1 VAVHTQDSPFNNNKY
16 RVAIDM
22 TYQHSYAHSIADPA
36 AFWAEQADH
45 LAWYRKPSLT
55 LQENPDG
62 THQWFADG
70 RLNSCYLALDRQIE
84 LGRGEQ
90 AALLYDSPVTGVQ
103 QAFTFYQLRDEVARL
118 AGLLRQLGVG
128 KGDGVII
135 YMPMVPQA
143 AMAMLACARIGAVHS
158 VVFGGFAA
166 NELALRIDDARPA
179 LLLTAS
185 CGLEFDRVIEYKPLV
200 DRALQLASHQPRHV
214 LVLQRP
220 QARAPLQSGRDLD
233 WQEALAGAEP
243 VPPVELA
250 AADPLYIMYTSGTTG
265 KPKGIVRENGG
276 NAVALCY
283 AMRHI
288 YGMQA
293 GDVWWGISDVGWVVG
308 HSLIVYGPLMSG
320 CTTVFYE
327 GKPIRTPDASAY
339 WRVVEQYKVNALF
352 CAPTAMRAIRKE
364 DPDGELIRN
373 HDLSSLRQLFL
384 AGEKLDSSTHEW
396 LERVTGKPVHDHWWQ
411 TETGWP
417 VTAPCVGLD
426 GSAARPGSSNRAVP
440 GYHVRVLD
448 DDGHLLGPNHQ
459 GAIVIALPLPPGCSQ
474 TLWGDHERYLQAYLR
489 TYPGYYH
496 TGDGGY
502 LDDEGF
508 VYIMGRTDDVINV
521 SGHRLSTGEMEDLV
535 ARHPAVAECAVIG
548 VHDEIKGQVP
558 LALVV
563 LKDGEGIS
571 EGQLLVELVGRVREE
586 IGALACFNRVRL
598 VKRLPKT
605 RSGKILRAVLRKIAD
620 GQAYMPPSTLDDP
633 AVLGEIEAVLADLPR
648 AG

>member
-90 AALLYDSPVTGVQ
+90 AALIYDSPVTGVQ
-103 QAFTFYQLRDEVARL
+103 QVFTYNQLRDEVARL
-118 AGLLRQLGVG
+118 AGLLHQLGVG
-128 KGDGVII
+128 QGDGVII

-166 NELALRIDDARPA
+166 NELALRIDDARPT

-200 DRALQLASHQPRHV
+200 DRALQLARHSPRHV

-220 QARAPLQSGRDLD
+220 QARATLHAGRDLD
-233 WQEALAGAEP
+233 WQQALANAEP
-243 VPPVELA
+243 VPPVALD

-364 DPDGELIRN
+364 DPDGELIRR
-373 HDLSSLRQLFL
+373 HHLSSLRQLFL

-396 LERVTGKPVHDHWWQ
+396 LERVSGKPVHDHWWQ

-417 VTAPCVGLD
+417 VTAPCIGLE

-489 TYPGYYH
+489 AYPGYYH

-502 LDDEGF
+502 LDDDGF

-563 LKDGEGIS
+563 LKDGEGITES
-571 EGQLLVELVGRVREE
+571 QLQVELVGSVREA
-586 IGALACFNRVRL
+586 IGALACFNRVRR

-620 GQAYMPPSTLDDP
+620 GQDYVAPSTLDDP

>member
-1 VAVHTQDSPFNNNKY
+1 
-16 RVAIDM
+16 M
-22 TYQHSYAHSIADPA
+22 TYQHSYARSISDPV
-36 AFWAEQADH
+36 AFWAEQADQ
-45 LAWYRKPSLT
+45 LAWYHKPRQT
-55 LQENPDG
+55 LINNTDG
-62 THQWFADG
+62 SHCWFADG
-70 RLNSCYLALDRQIE
+70 RLNSCYLALDYQIE
-84 LGRGEQ
+84 QGRGEQ
-90 AALLYDSPVTGVQ
+90 TALIYDSPVTATQ
-103 QAFTFYQLRDEVARL
+103 QRFSYRELRDEVARL
-118 AGLLRQLGVG
+118 AGLLRGLGVR
-128 KGDGVII
+128 KGDGVVI

-166 NELALRIDDARPA
+166 NELALRIDDAKPT
-179 LLLTAS
+179 LVLTAS
-185 CGLEFDRVIEYKPLV
+185 CGLEFDRVIEYKPLI

-220 QARAPLQSGRDLD
+220 QAKAALQPGRDLD
-233 WQEALAGAEP
+233 WQQALVNAQP
-243 VPPVELA
+243 VAPVELSA
-250 AADPLYIMYTSGTTG
+250 TDPLYIMYTSGTTG

-276 NAVALCY
+276 NAVALSY
-283 AMRHI
+283 TMRHI

-308 HSLIVYGPLMSG
+308 HSLIVYGPLMTG

-327 GKPIRTPDASAY
+327 GKPIRTPDAAAY
-339 WRVVEQYKVNALF
+339 WRVVEQYQVNALF

-364 DPDGELIRN
+364 DPQGELLAGY
-373 HDLSSLRQLFL
+373 DLSSLRQLFL
-384 AGEKLDSSTHEW
+384 AGEKLDSSTHQW
-396 LERVTGKPVHDHWWQ
+396 LEQVTGKPVHDHWWQ

-417 VTAPCVGLD
+417 VTAPCVGLE

-440 GYHVRVLD
+440 GYHVQVLD
-448 DDGHLLGPNHQ
+448 DDGHLLGPNQQ

-474 TLWGDHERYLQAYLR
+474 TLWGDHQRYLQAYLH

-502 LDDEGF
+502 LDDDGF

-535 ARHPAVAECAVIG
+535 ARHAAVAECAVIG
-548 VHDEIKGQVP
+548 VHDDIKGQVP

-563 LKDGEGIS
+563 LKDGE
-571 EGQLLVELVGRVREE
+571 ELAEQKLQAELVASVREQ

-620 GQAYMPPSTLDDP
+620 GQAYVPPSTLDDP

>member
-1 VAVHTQDSPFNNNKY
+1 MS
-16 RVAIDM
+16 
-22 TYQHSYAHSIADPA
+22 YQHSYAQSITDPA
-36 AFWAEQADH
+36 AFWAEQARSV
-45 LAWYRKPSLT
+45 AWYRAPTVVL
-55 LQENPDG
+55 ENNADG
-62 THQWFADG
+62 THRWFPDA
-70 RLNSCYLALDRQIE
+70 RLNSCYLALDHQIE
-84 LGRGEQ
+84 QGRGDQ
-90 AALLYDSPVTGVQ
+90 LALIYDSPVTGTQ
-103 QAFTFYQLRDEVARL
+103 QTLSYLQLREEVARL
-118 AGLLRQLGVG
+118 AGLLRQLGVQ

-166 NELALRIDDARPA
+166 NELALRIDDARPV

-185 CGLEFDRVIEYKPLV
+185 CGLEFERVIEYKPLV
-200 DRALQLASHQPRHV
+200 DRALELAQHRPRNV
-214 LVLQRP
+214 LVWQRP
-220 QARAPLQSGRDLD
+220 HAQAPLQAGRDLD
-233 WQEALAGAEP
+233 WAQAVVDAQP
-243 VPPVELA
+243 VAPVELD

-276 NAVALCY
+276 NAVALHY
-283 AMRHI
+283 AMRTV
-288 YGMQA
+288 YGMQP

-308 HSLIVYGPLMSG
+308 HSLIVYGPLMCG
-320 CTTVFYE
+320 CTSVFYE

-364 DPDGELIRN
+364 DPDAELLRK

-384 AGEKLDSSTHEW
+384 AGEKLDSSTHQW
-396 LERVTGKPVHDHWWQ
+396 LERVSGKPVHDHWWQ

-417 VTAPCVGLD
+417 VTAPCVGLE
-426 GSAARPGSSNRAVP
+426 GSAARAGSSNRAVP
-440 GYHVRVLD
+440 GYHVQVLD
-448 DDGHLLGPNHQ
+448 DEGHLAGPNHQ

-474 TLWGDHERYLQAYLR
+474 TLWGDHSRYVQAYLS

-502 LDDEGF
+502 LDEDGF

-535 ARHPAVAECAVIG
+535 ARHAAVAECAVIG
-548 VHDEIKGQVP
+548 VHDDIKGQVP

-563 LKDGEGIS
+563 LKDGAGIVES
-571 EGQLLVELVGRVREE
+571 QLLVDLVASVREE
-586 IGALACFNRVRL
+586 IGALACFNQVRL

-620 GQAYMPPSTLDDP
+620 GQAYTPPSTVDDP
-633 AVLGEIEAVLADLPR
+633 AVLQEIEAVLSGLAR
-648 AG
+648 AS

>member
-1 VAVHTQDSPFNNNKY
+1 MS
-16 RVAIDM
+16 
-22 TYQHSYAHSIADPA
+22 YQHSYAHSIADPA
-36 AFWAEQADH
+36 AFWAEQARSI
-45 LAWYRKPSLT
+45 AWYRAPVIT
-55 LQENPDG
+55 LQDNADG
-62 THQWFADG
+62 THRWFGDG
-70 RLNSCYLALDRQIE
+70 RLNSCYLALDHQIE
-84 LGRGEQ
+84 QGRGQ
-90 AALLYDSPVTGVQ
+90 QLALVYDSPVTGAQ
-103 QAFTFYQLRDEVARL
+103 QAYTYLELRDEVARL
-118 AGLLRQLGVG
+118 AGLLSQLGVK

-166 NELALRIDDARPA
+166 NELALRIDDARPT

-200 DRALQLASHQPRHV
+200 DRALQLAQHQPRHV

-220 QARAPLQSGRDLD
+220 QVQAPLQPGRDLD
-233 WQEALAGAEP
+233 WAEALVGAVPVAPVVLDAG
-243 VPPVELA
+243 
-250 AADPLYIMYTSGTTG
+250 DPLYIMYTSGTTG

-276 NAVALCY
+276 NAVALRY
-283 AMRHI
+283 AMHNI

-308 HSLIVYGPLMSG
+308 HSLIVYGPLMCG

-327 GKPIRTPDASAY
+327 GKPIRTPDAAAY
-339 WRVVEQYKVNALF
+339 WRVVQQYKVNGLF

-364 DPDGELIRN
+364 DPEGELLGQY
-373 HDLSSLRQLFL
+373 DLSSLRQLFL
-384 AGEKLDSSTHEW
+384 AGEKLDSSTHQW

-417 VTAPCVGLD
+417 VTAPCVGLE

-448 DDGHLLGPNHQ
+448 DEGHLLGTHQQ

-474 TLWGDHERYLQAYLR
+474 TLWGDHDRYLQAYLH

-496 TGDGGY
+496 TGDGGF
-502 LDDEGF
+502 LDDDGF

-535 ARHPAVAECAVIG
+535 ARHAAVAECAVIG
-548 VHDEIKGQVP
+548 VHDDIKGQVP

-563 LKDGEGIS
+563 LKDGAGTTEA
-571 EGQLLVELVGRVREE
+571 QLLADLVAGVREE

-598 VKRLPKT
+598 VRRLPKT
-605 RSGKILRAVLRKIAD
+605 RSGKILRALLRKIAD
-620 GQAYMPPSTLDDP
+620 GQAYVPPSTLDDP
-633 AVLGEIEAVLADLPR
+633 AVLQEIETVLAELPK
-648 AG
+648 AV

>member
-1 VAVHTQDSPFNNNKY
+1 
-16 RVAIDM
+16 M
-22 TYQHSYAHSIADPA
+22 TYQHSYARSISDPV
-36 AFWAEQADH
+36 AFWAEQADQ
-45 LAWYRKPSLT
+45 LAWYHKPRQT
-55 LQENPDG
+55 LINNTDG
-62 THQWFADG
+62 SHCWFADG
-70 RLNSCYLALDRQIE
+70 RLNSCYLALDYQIE
-84 LGRGEQ
+84 QGRGEQ
-90 AALLYDSPVTGVQ
+90 IALIYDSPVTATQ
-103 QAFTFYQLRDEVARL
+103 QRFSYRELRDEVARL
-118 AGLLRQLGVG
+118 AGLLRELGVR
-128 KGDGVII
+128 KGDGVVI

-166 NELALRIDDARPA
+166 NELALRIDDAKPT
-179 LLLTAS
+179 LVLTAS
-185 CGLEFDRVIEYKPLV
+185 CGLEFDRVIEYKPLI

-220 QARAPLQSGRDLD
+220 QAKAALQPGRDLD
-233 WQEALAGAEP
+233 WQQALVNAQSVA
-243 VPPVELA
+243 PVELSA
-250 AADPLYIMYTSGTTG
+250 TDPLYIMYTSGTTG

-276 NAVALCY
+276 NAVALSY
-283 AMRHI
+283 TMRHI

-308 HSLIVYGPLMSG
+308 HSLIVYGPLMTG

-327 GKPIRTPDASAY
+327 GKPIRTPDAAAY
-339 WRVVEQYKVNALF
+339 WRVVEQYQVNALF

-364 DPDGELIRN
+364 DPHGELLAGY
-373 HDLSSLRQLFL
+373 DLSSLRQLFL
-384 AGEKLDSSTHEW
+384 AGEKLDSSTHQW
-396 LERVTGKPVHDHWWQ
+396 LEQVTGKPVHDHWWQ

-417 VTAPCVGLD
+417 VTAPCVGLE

-440 GYHVRVLD
+440 GYHVQVLD
-448 DDGHLLGPNHQ
+448 DDGHLLGPNQQ

-474 TLWGDHERYLQAYLR
+474 TLWGDHQRYLQAYLH

-502 LDDEGF
+502 LDDDGF

-535 ARHPAVAECAVIG
+535 ARHAAVAECAVIG
-548 VHDEIKGQVP
+548 VHDDIKGQVP

-563 LKDGEGIS
+563 LKDGE
-571 EGQLLVELVGRVREE
+571 ELAEQKLQAELVASVREQ

-620 GQAYMPPSTLDDP
+620 GQAYVPPSTLDDP

>member
-1 VAVHTQDSPFNNNKY
+1 
-16 RVAIDM
+16 M
-22 TYQHSYAHSIADPA
+22 TYQHSYARSISDPV
-36 AFWAEQADH
+36 AFWAEQADQ
-45 LAWYRKPSLT
+45 LAWYHKPRQT
-55 LQENPDG
+55 LINNTDG
-62 THQWFADG
+62 SHCWFADG
-70 RLNSCYLALDRQIE
+70 RLNSCYLALDHQIE
-84 LGRGEQ
+84 QGRGEQ
-90 AALLYDSPVTGVQ
+90 TALIYDSPVTATQ
-103 QAFTFYQLRDEVARL
+103 QRFSYRELRNEVARL
-118 AGLLRQLGVG
+118 AGLLRELGVR
-128 KGDGVII
+128 KGDGVVI

-166 NELALRIDDARPA
+166 NELALRIDDAKPT
-179 LLLTAS
+179 LVLTAS
-185 CGLEFDRVIEYKPLV
+185 CGLEFDRVIEYKPLI

-214 LVLQRP
+214 LVQQRP
-220 QARAPLQSGRDLD
+220 QAKAALQPGRDLD
-233 WQEALAGAEP
+233 WQQALVNAQP
-243 VPPVELA
+243 VAPVELSA
-250 AADPLYIMYTSGTTG
+250 TDPLYIMYTSGTTG

-276 NAVALCY
+276 NAVALSY
-283 AMRHI
+283 TMRHI

-308 HSLIVYGPLMSG
+308 HSLIVYGPLMTG

-327 GKPIRTPDASAY
+327 GKPIRTPDAAAY
-339 WRVVEQYKVNALF
+339 WRVVEQYQVNALF

-364 DPDGELIRN
+364 DPHGELLAGY
-373 HDLSSLRQLFL
+373 DLSSLRQLFL
-384 AGEKLDSSTHEW
+384 AGEKLDSSTHQW
-396 LERVTGKPVHDHWWQ
+396 LEQVTGKPVHDHWWQ

-417 VTAPCVGLD
+417 VTAPCVGLE

-440 GYHVRVLD
+440 GYHVQVLD
-448 DDGHLLGPNHQ
+448 DDGHLLGPNQQ

-474 TLWGDHERYLQAYLR
+474 TLWGDHQRYLQAYLH

-502 LDDEGF
+502 LDDDGF

-535 ARHPAVAECAVIG
+535 ARHAAVAECAVIG
-548 VHDEIKGQVP
+548 VHDDIKGQVP

-563 LKDGEGIS
+563 LKDGE
-571 EGQLLVELVGRVREE
+571 ELAEQKLQAELVANVREQ

-620 GQAYMPPSTLDDP
+620 GQAYVPPSTLDDP

>member
-1 VAVHTQDSPFNNNKY
+1 MS
-16 RVAIDM
+16 
-22 TYQHSYAHSIADPA
+22 YQHSYAHSIADPA
-36 AFWAEQADH
+36 VFWAEQAAH
-45 LAWYRKPSLT
+45 LAWHRKPSLT

-62 THQWFADG
+62 THRWFADG
-70 RLNSCYLALDRQIE
+70 RLNSCHLALDHQIE
-84 LGRGEQ
+84 QGRGEQ
-90 AALLYDSPVTGVQ
+90 LALIYDSPVTGTQ
-103 QAFTFYQLRDEVARL
+103 QTYTYRQLRDEVARL
-118 AGLLRQLGVG
+118 AGLLRQSGVG

-166 NELALRIDDARPA
+166 NELALRIDDARPT

-200 DRALQLASHQPRHV
+200 DRALQLARHQPRNV

-220 QARAPLQSGRDLD
+220 QATAQLQPGRDLD
-233 WQEALAGAEP
+233 WQQALATAEP
-243 VPPVELA
+243 VAPVELDA
-250 AADPLYIMYTSGTTG
+250 GDPLYIMYTSGTTG

-276 NAVALCY
+276 NAVALYY

-364 DPDGELIRN
+364 DPDGALIKG

-417 VTAPCVGLD
+417 VTAPCVGLE
-426 GSAARPGSSNRAVP
+426 GSAARAGSSNRAVP

-448 DDGHLLGPNHQ
+448 DDGHVLGPNHQ
-459 GAIVIALPLPPGCSQ
+459 GSIVIALPLPPGCSQ

-502 LDDEGF
+502 LDDDGF

-548 VHDEIKGQVP
+548 VHDDIKGQVP

-563 LKDGEGIS
+563 LKDGEGIAES
-571 EGQLLVELVGRVREE
+571 QLLVDLVGSVREE

-620 GQAYMPPSTLDDP
+620 GQDYVPPSTLDDP

>member
-1 VAVHTQDSPFNNNKY
+1 MN
-16 RVAIDM
+16 
-22 TYQHSYAHSIADPA
+22 YQQCYDQSIADPA
-36 AFWAEQADH
+36 AFWAEQAKAV
-45 LAWYRKPSLT
+45 AWYHKPAQSLVA
-55 LQENPDG
+55 NRDG

-70 RLNSCYLALDRQIE
+70 RLNSSYLALDYQIE
-84 LGRGEQ
+84 QGRGDQ
-90 AALLYDSPVTGVQ
+90 TALIYDSPVTATRQ
-103 QAFTFYQLRDEVARL
+103 RFTFRELRDEVARL
-118 AGLLRQLGVG
+118 AGLLRQLGVE

-158 VVFGGFAA
+158 VVFGGFAP
-166 NELALRIDDARPA
+166 NELALRIDDARPK

-185 CGLEFDRVIEYKPLV
+185 CGLEFDRVIAYKPLV
-200 DRALQLASHQPRHV
+200 DRALELSRHQPGHV

-220 QARAPLQSGRDLD
+220 QVQASLVEGRDLD
-233 WQEALAGAEP
+233 WSAALAGASP
-243 VPPVELA
+243 VAPVALA
-250 AADPLYIMYTSGTTG
+250 SADPLYIMYTSGTTG

-276 NAVALCY
+276 NAVALTF
-283 AMRHI
+283 AMKHI

-308 HSLIVYGPLMSG
+308 HSLIVYGPLMCG
-320 CTTVFYE
+320 CTSVFYE
-327 GKPIRTPDASAY
+327 GKPIRTPDAGTY
-339 WRVVEQYKVNALF
+339 WRIVEQYRVNALF

-364 DPDGELIRN
+364 DPEGELLKQ

-384 AGEKLDSSTHEW
+384 AGEKLDTSTHQW
-396 LERVTGKPVHDHWWQ
+396 LEARTGKPVHDHWWQ

-417 VTAPCVGLD
+417 VTAPCVGLE
-426 GSAARPGSSNRAVP
+426 GSGIRVGSSNRAVP
-440 GYHVRVLD
+440 GYHVQVMD
-448 DDGHLLGPNHQ
+448 EEGHLLKPNEQ
-459 GAIVIALPLPPGCSQ
+459 GSIVIALPLPPGCSQ
-474 TLWGDHERYLQAYLR
+474 TLWGDHERYLQAYLQ

-502 LDDEGF
+502 LDDDGF

-535 ARHPAVAECAVIG
+535 AQHPAVAECAVIG

-563 LKDGEGIS
+563 LKDGAGIA
-571 EGQLLVELVGRVREE
+571 EGQLQTELVSKVREQ
-586 IGALACFNRVRL
+586 IGALACFGQVRA

-620 GQAYMPPSTLDDP
+620 GQDVVAPSTIDDP
-633 AVLGEIEAVLADLPR
+633 AILDEIAAVLASLPR

>member
-1 VAVHTQDSPFNNNKY
+1 VAVHTQVSPFNNNKY
-16 RVAIDM
+16 RVPFDM
-22 TYQHSYAHSIADPA
+22 SYQHSYAHSIADPA
-36 AFWAEQADH
+36 AFWAEQAAH
-45 LAWYRKPSLT
+45 LAWHRKPSLT

-62 THQWFADG
+62 THRWFADG
-70 RLNSCYLALDRQIE
+70 RLNSCHLALDHQIE
-84 LGRGEQ
+84 QGRGEQ
-90 AALLYDSPVTGVQ
+90 LSLIYDSPVTGTQ
-103 QAFTFYQLRDEVARL
+103 QTYTYRQLRDEVARL
-118 AGLLRQLGVG
+118 AGLLRQMGVG

-166 NELALRIDDARPA
+166 NELALRIDDARPT

-185 CGLEFDRVIEYKPLV
+185 CGLEFERVIEYKPLV
-200 DRALQLASHQPRHV
+200 DRALQLARHQPRNV

-220 QARAPLQSGRDLD
+220 QATAQLQPGRDLD
-233 WQEALAGAEP
+233 WQQALATAEP
-243 VPPVELA
+243 VAPVELDA
-250 AADPLYIMYTSGTTG
+250 GDPLYIMYTSGTTG

-364 DPDGELIRN
+364 DPDGELIKG

-417 VTAPCVGLD
+417 VTAPCVGLE
-426 GSAARPGSSNRAVP
+426 GSAARAGSSNRAVP

-448 DDGHLLGPNHQ
+448 DDGHVLGPNHQ
-459 GAIVIALPLPPGCSQ
+459 GSIVIALPLPPGCSQ

-502 LDDEGF
+502 LDDDGF

-548 VHDEIKGQVP
+548 VHDDIKGQVP

-563 LKDGEGIS
+563 LKDGEGIAES
-571 EGQLLVELVGRVREE
+571 QLLVDLVGSVREE

-620 GQAYMPPSTLDDP
+620 GQDYVPPSTLDDP
-633 AVLGEIEAVLADLPR
+633 AVLGEIEAVLADLQR

>member
-1 VAVHTQDSPFNNNKY
+1 
-16 RVAIDM
+16 M
-22 TYQHSYAHSIADPA
+22 TYQHSYEHSITDPA

-62 THQWFADG
+62 THRWFADG
-70 RLNSCYLALDRQIE
+70 RLNSCYLALDHQIE
-84 LGRGEQ
+84 QGRGEQ
-90 AALLYDSPVTGVQ
+90 TALIYDSPVTGVQ
-103 QAFTFYQLRDEVARL
+103 QSFTYQQLHDEVARL

-166 NELALRIDDARPA
+166 NELALRIDDARPT

-200 DRALQLASHQPRHV
+200 DRALQLARHQPRHV

-220 QARAPLQSGRDLD
+220 QARAQLQAGRDLD
-233 WQEALAGAEP
+233 WHEALATAQP
-243 VPPVELA
+243 VPPVALDA
-250 AADPLYIMYTSGTTG
+250 GDPLYIMYTSGTTG

-339 WRVVEQYKVNALF
+339 WRVVEQYRVNALF

-364 DPDGELIRN
+364 DPDGELIRR

-384 AGEKLDSSTHEW
+384 AGEKLDSSTHHW
-396 LERVTGKPVHDHWWQ
+396 LERVSGKPVHDHWWQ

-417 VTAPCVGLD
+417 VTAACVGLE

-440 GYHVRVLD
+440 GYHVQVLD
-448 DDGHLLGPNHQ
+448 DEGHLLGPDHQ

-535 ARHPAVAECAVIG
+535 ARHPSVAECAVIG

-563 LKDGEGIS
+563 LKDGEGIT
-571 EGQLLVELVGRVREE
+571 EAQLLVELVGRVREE

-620 GQAYMPPSTLDDP
+620 GEVYVPPSTLDDP

>member
-1 VAVHTQDSPFNNNKY
+1 MLAL
-16 RVAIDM
+16 
-22 TYQHSYAHSIADPA
+22 
-36 AFWAEQADH
+36 H
-45 LAWYRKPSLT
+45 LT
-55 LQENPDG
+55 DG
-62 THQWFADG
+62 TPH
-70 RLNSCYLALDRQIE
+70 N
-84 LGRGEQ
+84 
-90 AALLYDSPVTGVQ
+90 
-103 QAFTFYQLRDEVARL
+103 
-118 AGLLRQLGVG
+118 
-128 KGDGVII
+128 
-135 YMPMVPQA
+135 
-143 AMAMLACARIGAVHS
+143 
-158 VVFGGFAA
+158 
-166 NELALRIDDARPA
+166 
-179 LLLTAS
+179 
-185 CGLEFDRVIEYKPLV
+185 
-200 DRALQLASHQPRHV
+200 
-214 LVLQRP
+214 
-220 QARAPLQSGRDLD
+220 
-233 WQEALAGAEP
+233 
-243 VPPVELA
+243 
-250 AADPLYIMYTSGTTG
+250 IMYTSGTTG

-364 DPDGELIRN
+364 DPEGEVIRK
-373 HDLSSLRQLFL
+373 HDLSSLRELFL

-396 LERVTGKPVHDHWWQ
+396 LERVSGKPVHDHWWQ

-417 VTAPCVGLD
+417 VTAPCVGLE
-426 GSAARPGSSNRAVP
+426 GSAAKPGSSNRAVP
-440 GYHVRVLD
+440 GYHVRVVD
-448 DDGHLLGPNHQ
+448 DEGHLLGPNHQ
-459 GAIVIALPLPPGCSQ
+459 GSIVIALPLPPGCSQ

-496 TGDGGY
+496 TGDGGF
-502 LDDEGF
+502 LDDDGF

-535 ARHPAVAECAVIG
+535 ACHPAVAECAVIG

-563 LKDGEGIS
+563 LKDGEGIA
-571 EGQLLVELVGRVREE
+571 EAQLLVDLVGSVREA
-586 IGALACFNRVRL
+586 IGPLACFNRVRL

-620 GQAYMPPSTLDDP
+620 GQDYVPPSTLDDP

>member
-1 VAVHTQDSPFNNNKY
+1 
-16 RVAIDM
+16 M
-22 TYQHSYAHSIADPA
+22 TYQHSYARSISDPV
-36 AFWAEQADH
+36 AFWAEQADQ
-45 LAWYRKPSLT
+45 LAWYHKPRQT
-55 LQENPDG
+55 LINNTDG
-62 THQWFADG
+62 SHCWFADG
-70 RLNSCYLALDRQIE
+70 RLNSCYLALDHQIE
-84 LGRGEQ
+84 QGRGEQ
-90 AALLYDSPVTGVQ
+90 IALIYDSPVTATQ
-103 QAFTFYQLRDEVARL
+103 QRFSYRELRDEVARL
-118 AGLLRQLGVG
+118 AGLLRELGVR
-128 KGDGVII
+128 KGDGVVI

-166 NELALRIDDARPA
+166 NELALRIDDAKPT
-179 LLLTAS
+179 LVLTAS
-185 CGLEFDRVIEYKPLV
+185 CGLEFDRVIEYKPLI
-200 DRALQLASHQPRHV
+200 DRALQLATHQPRHV

-220 QARAPLQSGRDLD
+220 QTKAALQPGRDLD
-233 WQEALAGAEP
+233 WQQALVNAQP
-243 VPPVELA
+243 VAPVELSA
-250 AADPLYIMYTSGTTG
+250 TDPLYIMYTSGTTG

-276 NAVALCY
+276 NAVALSY
-283 AMRHI
+283 TMRHI

-308 HSLIVYGPLMSG
+308 HSLIVYGPLMTG

-327 GKPIRTPDASAY
+327 GKPIRTPDAAAY
-339 WRVVEQYKVNALF
+339 WRVVEQYQVNALF

-364 DPDGELIRN
+364 DPHGELLAGY
-373 HDLSSLRQLFL
+373 DLSSLRQLFL
-384 AGEKLDSSTHEW
+384 AGEKLDSSTHQW
-396 LERVTGKPVHDHWWQ
+396 LEQVTGKPVHDHWWQ

-417 VTAPCVGLD
+417 VTAPCVGLE

-440 GYHVRVLD
+440 GYHVQVLD
-448 DDGHLLGPNHQ
+448 DDGHLLGPNQQ

-474 TLWGDHERYLQAYLR
+474 TLWGDHQRYLQAYLH

-502 LDDEGF
+502 LDDDGF

-535 ARHPAVAECAVIG
+535 ARHAAVAECAVIG
-548 VHDEIKGQVP
+548 VHDDIKGQVP

-563 LKDGEGIS
+563 LKDGE
-571 EGQLLVELVGRVREE
+571 ELAEQKLQAELVASVREQ

-620 GQAYMPPSTLDDP
+620 GQAYVPPSTLDDP

>member
-1 VAVHTQDSPFNNNKY
+1 
-16 RVAIDM
+16 M
-22 TYQHSYAHSIADPA
+22 TYQHSYEHSITDPA

-62 THQWFADG
+62 THRWFADG
-70 RLNSCYLALDRQIE
+70 RLNSCYLALDHQIE
-84 LGRGEQ
+84 QGRGEQ
-90 AALLYDSPVTGVQ
+90 TALIYDSPVTGVQ
-103 QAFTFYQLRDEVARL
+103 QSFTYQQLHDEVARL

-166 NELALRIDDARPA
+166 NELALRIDDARPT

-185 CGLEFDRVIEYKPLV
+185 CGLEFERVIEYKPLV
-200 DRALQLASHQPRHV
+200 DRALQLARHQPRHV

-220 QARAPLQSGRDLD
+220 QARAQLQAGRDLD
-233 WQEALAGAEP
+233 WHEALATAQP
-243 VPPVELA
+243 VPPVALDA
-250 AADPLYIMYTSGTTG
+250 GDPLYIMYTSGTTG

-339 WRVVEQYKVNALF
+339 WRVVEQYRVNALF

-364 DPDGELIRN
+364 DPDGELIRG

-384 AGEKLDSSTHEW
+384 AGEKLDSSTHQW
-396 LERVTGKPVHDHWWQ
+396 LERVSGKPVHDHWWQ

-417 VTAPCVGLD
+417 VTAPCVGLE

-440 GYHVRVLD
+440 GYHVQVLD
-448 DDGHLLGPNHQ
+448 DEGHLLGPDHQ

-563 LKDGEGIS
+563 LKDGEGIT
-571 EGQLLVELVGRVREE
+571 EAQLLVELVGRVREE

-620 GQAYMPPSTLDDP
+620 GEVYVPPSTLDDP

>member
-1 VAVHTQDSPFNNNKY
+1 
-16 RVAIDM
+16 M
-22 TYQHSYAHSIADPA
+22 TYQHSYARSIADPV
-36 AFWAEQADH
+36 AFWAEQAEH
-45 LAWYRKPSLT
+45 LAWHRKPLQT
-55 LQENPDG
+55 LQDNPDG
-62 THQWFADG
+62 THRWFADG
-70 RLNSCYLALDRQIE
+70 RLNSCYLALDHQIE
-84 LGRGEQ
+84 QGRGEQ
-90 AALLYDSPVTGVQ
+90 TALIYDSPVTGVQ
-103 QAFTFYQLRDEVARL
+103 QRFSYQQLCDEVARL
-118 AGLLRQLGVG
+118 AGLLRELGVC

-166 NELALRIDDARPA
+166 NELALRIDDARPT

-185 CGLEFDRVIEYKPLV
+185 CGLEFERVIEYKPLV
-200 DRALQLASHQPRHV
+200 DRALQLATHQPKQV

-220 QARAPLQSGRDLD
+220 QARAELQAGRDLD
-233 WQEALAGAEP
+233 WTQALANAQP
-243 VPPVELA
+243 VPPVELDA
-250 AADPLYIMYTSGTTG
+250 GDPLYIMYTSGTTG

-276 NAVALCY
+276 NAVALSF

-308 HSLIVYGPLMSG
+308 HSLIVYGPLMNG

-339 WRVVEQYKVNALF
+339 WRVVEQYQVNALF

-364 DPDGELIRN
+364 DPDGELIAR

-384 AGEKLDSSTHEW
+384 AGEKLDSSTHQW
-396 LERVTGKPVHDHWWQ
+396 LERVSGKPVHDHWWQ

-417 VTAPCVGLD
+417 VTAPCVGLE

-440 GYHVRVLD
+440 GYHVQVLD
-448 DDGHLLGPNHQ
+448 DDGQLLEPNQQ

-474 TLWGDHERYLQAYLR
+474 TLWGDHERYLQAYLQ

-502 LDDEGF
+502 LDDDGF

-563 LKDGEGIS
+563 LKDGQGIG
-571 EGQLLVELVGRVREE
+571 EQQLQKDLVASVREH
-586 IGALACFNRVRL
+586 IGALACFSQVRL

-620 GQAYMPPSTLDDP
+620 GQDYVPPSTLDDP
-633 AVLGEIEAVLADLPR
+633 AVLGEIEGVLADLPR

>member
-1 VAVHTQDSPFNNNKY
+1 
-16 RVAIDM
+16 M
-22 TYQHSYAHSIADPA
+22 TYQHSYARSISDPV
-36 AFWAEQADH
+36 AFWAEQADQ
-45 LAWYRKPSLT
+45 LAWYHKPRQT
-55 LQENPDG
+55 LINNTDG
-62 THQWFADG
+62 SHCWFADG
-70 RLNSCYLALDRQIE
+70 RLNSCYLALDHQIE
-84 LGRGEQ
+84 QGRGEQ
-90 AALLYDSPVTGVQ
+90 IALIYDSPVTATQ
-103 QAFTFYQLRDEVARL
+103 QRFSYRELRDEVARL
-118 AGLLRQLGVG
+118 AGLLRELGVR
-128 KGDGVII
+128 KGDGVVI

-166 NELALRIDDARPA
+166 NELALRIDDAKPT
-179 LLLTAS
+179 LVLTAS
-185 CGLEFDRVIEYKPLV
+185 CGLEFDRVIEYKPLI

-220 QARAPLQSGRDLD
+220 QAKAALQPGRDLD
-233 WQEALAGAEP
+233 WQQALVNAQSVA
-243 VPPVELA
+243 PVELSA
-250 AADPLYIMYTSGTTG
+250 TDPLYIMYTSGTTG

-276 NAVALCY
+276 NAVALSY
-283 AMRHI
+283 TMRHI

-308 HSLIVYGPLMSG
+308 HSLIVYGPLMTG

-327 GKPIRTPDASAY
+327 GKPIRTPDAAAY
-339 WRVVEQYKVNALF
+339 WRVVEQYQVNALF

-364 DPDGELIRN
+364 DPHGELLAGY
-373 HDLSSLRQLFL
+373 DLSSLRQLFL
-384 AGEKLDSSTHEW
+384 AGEKLDSSTHQW
-396 LERVTGKPVHDHWWQ
+396 LEQVTGKPVHDHWWQ

-417 VTAPCVGLD
+417 VTAPCVGLE

-440 GYHVRVLD
+440 GYHVQVLD
-448 DDGHLLGPNHQ
+448 DDGHLLGPNQQ

-474 TLWGDHERYLQAYLR
+474 TLWGDHQRYLQAYLH

-502 LDDEGF
+502 LDDDGF

-535 ARHPAVAECAVIG
+535 ARHAAVAECAVIG
-548 VHDEIKGQVP
+548 VHDDIKGQVP

-563 LKDGEGIS
+563 LKDGE
-571 EGQLLVELVGRVREE
+571 ELAEQKLQAELVASVREQ

-620 GQAYMPPSTLDDP
+620 GQAYVPPSTLDDP

>member
-1 VAVHTQDSPFNNNKY
+1 VAVHTQVSPFNNNKY
-16 RVAIDM
+16 RVFYAM
-22 TYQHSYAHSIADPA
+22 SYQHSYAHSIADPA
-36 AFWAEQADH
+36 AFWAEQAAH
-45 LAWYRKPSLT
+45 LAWHRTPSLT
-55 LQENPDG
+55 LQNNPDG
-62 THQWFADG
+62 THRWFADG
-70 RLNSCYLALDRQIE
+70 RLNSCHLALDHQIE
-84 LGRGEQ
+84 QGRGEQ
-90 AALLYDSPVTGVQ
+90 LALIYDSPVTGVQ
-103 QAFTFYQLRDEVARL
+103 QAYTYRQLRDEVARL
-118 AGLLRQLGVG
+118 AGLLRHLGVN

-200 DRALQLASHQPRHV
+200 DRALQLARHQPRNV

-220 QARAPLQSGRDLD
+220 QARAPLQPGRDLD
-233 WQEALAGAEP
+233 WQQALATAEP
-243 VPPVELA
+243 VAPVELDA
-250 AADPLYIMYTSGTTG
+250 GDPLYIMYTSGTTG

-364 DPDGELIRN
+364 DPDGALIKG

-417 VTAPCVGLD
+417 VTAPCVGLE
-426 GSAARPGSSNRAVP
+426 GSAARAGSSNRAVP
-440 GYHVRVLD
+440 GYNVRVLD
-448 DDGHLLGPNHQ
+448 DEGHLLGPNHQ
-459 GAIVIALPLPPGCSQ
+459 GSIVIALPLPPGCSQ

-502 LDDEGF
+502 LDDDGF

-548 VHDEIKGQVP
+548 VHDDIKGQVP

-563 LKDGEGIS
+563 LKDGEGITES
-571 EGQLLVELVGRVREE
+571 QLLVELVGNVREE

-620 GQAYMPPSTLDDP
+620 GQDYVPPSTLDDP
-633 AVLGEIEAVLADLPR
+633 AVLGEIEVVLADLPR

>member
-1 VAVHTQDSPFNNNKY
+1 
-16 RVAIDM
+16 M
-22 TYQHSYAHSIADPA
+22 TYQHSYARSISDPV
-36 AFWAEQADH
+36 AFWAEQADQ
-45 LAWYRKPSLT
+45 LAWYHKPRQT
-55 LQENPDG
+55 LINNTDG
-62 THQWFADG
+62 SHCWFADG
-70 RLNSCYLALDRQIE
+70 RLNSCYLALDYQIE
-84 LGRGEQ
+84 QGRGEQ
-90 AALLYDSPVTGVQ
+90 IALIYDSPVTATQ
-103 QAFTFYQLRDEVARL
+103 QRFSYRELRDEVARL
-118 AGLLRQLGVG
+118 AGLLRELGVR
-128 KGDGVII
+128 KGDGVVI

-166 NELALRIDDARPA
+166 NELALRIDDAKPT
-179 LLLTAS
+179 LVLTAS
-185 CGLEFDRVIEYKPLV
+185 CGLEFDRVIEYKPLI
-200 DRALQLASHQPRHV
+200 DRALQLATHQPRHV

-220 QARAPLQSGRDLD
+220 QAKAALKPGRDLD
-233 WQEALAGAEP
+233 WQQALVNAQSVA
-243 VPPVELA
+243 PVELSA
-250 AADPLYIMYTSGTTG
+250 TDPLYIMYTSGTTG

-276 NAVALCY
+276 NAVALSY
-283 AMRHI
+283 TMRHI

-308 HSLIVYGPLMSG
+308 HSLIVYGPLMTG

-327 GKPIRTPDASAY
+327 GKPIRTPDAAAY
-339 WRVVEQYKVNALF
+339 WRVVEQYQVNALF

-364 DPDGELIRN
+364 DPQGELLAGY
-373 HDLSSLRQLFL
+373 DLSSLRQLFL
-384 AGEKLDSSTHEW
+384 AGEKLDSSTHQW
-396 LERVTGKPVHDHWWQ
+396 LEQVTGKPVHDHWWQ

-417 VTAPCVGLD
+417 VTAPCVGLE

-440 GYHVRVLD
+440 GYHVQVLD
-448 DDGHLLGPNHQ
+448 DDGHLLGPNQQ

-474 TLWGDHERYLQAYLR
+474 TLWGDHQRYLQAYLH

-502 LDDEGF
+502 LDDDGF

-535 ARHPAVAECAVIG
+535 ARHAAVAECAVIG
-548 VHDEIKGQVP
+548 VHDDIKGQVP

-563 LKDGEGIS
+563 LKDGE
-571 EGQLLVELVGRVREE
+571 ELAEQKLQAELVASVREQ

-620 GQAYMPPSTLDDP
+620 GQAYVPPSTLDDP